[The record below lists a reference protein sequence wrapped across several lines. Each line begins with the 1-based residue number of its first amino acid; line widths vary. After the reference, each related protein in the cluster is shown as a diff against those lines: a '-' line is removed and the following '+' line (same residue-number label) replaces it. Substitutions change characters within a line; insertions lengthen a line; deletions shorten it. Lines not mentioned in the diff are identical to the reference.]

1 MSGHDARLKSE
12 TGVAQ
17 GDYLL
22 RLTDAVIGR
31 DLAALVAL
39 RSEGLERLGND
50 GLIDAIAVA
59 SGFSGI
65 NRVADATGTVLDD
78 HMVEASE
85 DFREATGINRFQEV
99 PS

>member
-1 MSGHDARLKSE
+1 MSVTETSGHDE
-12 TGVAQ
+12 TGVAE

-22 RLTDAVIGR
+22 RLTDAVISR
-31 DLAALVAL
+31 DLSALVAL

-50 GLIDAIAVA
+50 GLVDAIAVA

-85 DFREATGINRFQEV
+85 DFREATGINRFLEV
-99 PS
+99 PG